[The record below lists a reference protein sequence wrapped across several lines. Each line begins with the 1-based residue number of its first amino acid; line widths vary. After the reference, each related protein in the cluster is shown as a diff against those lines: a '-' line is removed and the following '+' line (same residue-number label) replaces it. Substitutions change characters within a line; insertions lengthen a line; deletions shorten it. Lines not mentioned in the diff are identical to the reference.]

1 MLQVN
6 SYLLDY
12 NWNKFQNIS
21 KEDAVNILET
31 LLMNKQIEL
40 SLDWIALYGI
50 TKDQMLYIDEDFIS
64 ESLEVNQKNMLII
77 SKFLHELNVNQAL
90 VVCEK
95 SILHVNNIN
104 AFKVFGQFILHHENT
119 IVDYNLV
126 ISINILMSL
135 EPSDALPFFKVINQP
150 LLIIE
155 QYLMNCK
162 FDKLIMCLKIIKKK
176 LLDEDKVETD
186 TITMIHIE
194 KLLINYAKKSLRF
207 DVPNS
212 ARNFSFNEDL
222 IQPIESP
229 VEEMFTMPLVAPKK
243 SEWIPNESAN
253 ECMCCKQLVFTMF
266 NRRHHCRR
274 CGRVVCGLCSMNRLK
289 VRNNVYIFN

>member
-1 MLQVN
+1 MLNWDEKSLKLALEYIIEHINLNNLSLDKQRYLKDKFNKVLMFEKVN

-95 SILHVNNIN
+95 I
-104 AFKVFGQFILHHENT
+104 
-119 IVDYNLV
+119 
-126 ISINILMSL
+126 
-135 EPSDALPFFKVINQP
+135 
-150 LLIIE
+150 
-155 QYLMNCK
+155 
-162 FDKLIMCLKIIKKK
+162 
-176 LLDEDKVETD
+176 
-186 TITMIHIE
+186 
-194 KLLINYAKKSLRF
+194 
-207 DVPNS
+207 
-212 ARNFSFNEDL
+212 
-222 IQPIESP
+222 
-229 VEEMFTMPLVAPKK
+229 
-243 SEWIPNESAN
+243 
-253 ECMCCKQLVFTMF
+253 
-266 NRRHHCRR
+266 
-274 CGRVVCGLCSMNRLK
+274 
-289 VRNNVYIFN
+289 YIAC